1 MSRAR
6 RCTVRTLR
14 ILLILMLAFASVQA
28 AASAT
33 LVFAAA
39 SLKPAL
45 DTILATPQ
53 ARAIGEFSVSYAAS
67 SKLARQIVHGAPAAV
82 FISADEDWMDVVER
96 SGRLVA
102 GTRSDLLANALVLIA
117 PADSTAQLAIA
128 PGFDLAG
135 ALGENGRLAIAEPAS
150 VPAGKYA
157 RAALLSLGVWP
168 GVEARLVP
176 AVHVRAALN
185 FVARHEAPLGI
196 VYRSDA
202 LSEDSVRVVDTFPAS
217 SHPPIVYP
225 IALIKAGDNE
235 AARQLLVLLHG
246 PEAGRIFR
254 SFGFDPRE

>member
-157 RAALLSLGVWP
+157 RAAL
-168 GVEARLVP
+168 
-176 AVHVRAALN
+176 
-185 FVARHEAPLGI
+185 
-196 VYRSDA
+196 
-202 LSEDSVRVVDTFPAS
+202 
-217 SHPPIVYP
+217 
-225 IALIKAGDNE
+225 
-235 AARQLLVLLHG
+235 
-246 PEAGRIFR
+246 
-254 SFGFDPRE
+254 

>member
-1 MSRAR
+1 MI
-6 RCTVRTLR
+6 T
-14 ILLILMLAFASVQA
+14 
-28 AASAT
+28 SA
-33 LVFAAA
+33 L
-39 SLKPAL
+39 
-45 DTILATPQ
+45 
-53 ARAIGEFSVSYAAS
+53 
-67 SKLARQIVHGAPAAV
+67 H
-82 FISADEDWMDVVER
+82 W
-96 SGRLVA
+96 
-102 GTRSDLLANALVLIA
+102 
-117 PADSTAQLAIA
+117 
-128 PGFDLAG
+128 AG
-135 ALGENGRLAIAEPAS
+135 AHAP
-150 VPAGKYA
+150 
-157 RAALLSLGVWP
+157 ALLSLGVWP

-217 SHPPIVYP
+217 SHPPVVYP